1 MKKVDLRSDYD
12 QIVSDMLLMQ
22 YRIEVFRRRLQVA
35 RGSADNCASHR
46 LSDLVD
52 ESIDE
57 LLGMHSDPLLRDQEA
72 KKWWGK

>member
-35 RGSADNCASHR
+35 RGLVGGCSTCR
-46 LSDLVD
+46 ISDLVD
-52 ESIDE
+52 ESIDN
-57 LLGMHSDPLLRDQEA
+57 LLGLSSDPLLREQES